1 MALSSATTTTV
12 CIPCNNILPRT
23 QPSKLIFS
31 TNIVFSVKLPRRLCI
46 RSSSAENSA
55 GTAEFESES
64 SIQLPEE
71 SSSLISTLNVER
83 ALRGIPITDVD
94 HYGRLG
100 IPRGCPY
107 EMVPVAYNSK
117 VRELESQG
125 LEEDILKKK
134 LELLR
139 ESYTIMSSPDERR
152 MYDWSLARE
161 GNTEKFIWPYE
172 VDVSELQKGD
182 PPPQEPE
189 DVGPTR
195 LVGYFLLAWIVLA
208 IVLSIGLNL

>member
-1 MALSSATTTTV
+1 MALSSTTTSS
-12 CIPCNNILPRT
+12 CIPFPTNNILPPYFRF
-23 QPSKLIFS
+23 Q
-31 TNIVFSVKLPRRLCI
+31 TNLLFPLNFPPRLRI
-46 RSSSAENSA
+46 RSSSENSA
-55 GTAEFESES
+55 GATEVDSES
-64 SIQLPEE
+64 SIELPKE

-83 ALRGIPITDVD
+83 ALRGIPITDAD

-100 IPRGCPY
+100 IPRGCSY
-107 EMVPVAYNSK
+107 DMVPVAYNNK
-117 VRELESQG
+117 VREIESQG
-125 LEEDILKKK
+125 LEKDILNKK

-172 VDVSELQKGD
+172 VDVPEIPKGD

-195 LVGYFLLAWIVLA
+195 LIGYFLVGWIVLA
-208 IVLSIGLNL
+208 FVLSIGLNL

>member
-1 MALSSATTTTV
+1 EYLVPMALSSTSLL
-12 CIPCNNILPRT
+12 CIPTNPISQTPKFR
-23 QPSKLIFS
+23 FS
-31 TNIVFSVKLPRRLCI
+31 TNLVFTVNLPRKLSV
-46 RSSSAENSA
+46 RSSGENSA
-55 GTAEFESES
+55 GATEVESES
-64 SIQLPEE
+64 SIELPKE

-83 ALRGIPITDVD
+83 ALRGIPITDAD

-100 IPRGCPY
+100 LPRGCPY
-107 EMVPVAYNSK
+107 DMVPVAYNNK
-117 VRELESQG
+117 VQELESQD
-125 LEEDILKKK
+125 LEKDILNKK

-195 LVGYFLLAWIVLA
+195 LIGYFLVGWIVLSV
-208 IVLSIGLNL
+208 VLSIGLNL

>member
-1 MALSSATTTTV
+1 MPRKLS
-12 CIPCNNILPRT
+12 
-23 QPSKLIFS
+23 
-31 TNIVFSVKLPRRLCI
+31 I
-46 RSSSAENSA
+46 RSSGENSA
-55 GTAEFESES
+55 GATEVESES
-64 SIQLPEE
+64 SIELPKE
-71 SSSLISTLNVER
+71 SSSLISTFNVER
-83 ALRGIPITDVD
+83 ALRGIPITDAN

-100 IPRGCPY
+100 LPRGCPY
-107 EMVPVAYNSK
+107 DMVTVAYNNK
-117 VRELESQG
+117 VQELESQD
-125 LEEDILKKK
+125 LEKDILNKK

-161 GNTEKFIWPYE
+161 GNAEKFIWPYE

-195 LVGYFLLAWIVLA
+195 LIGYFLVGWIVLSV
-208 IVLSIGLNL
+208 VLSIGLNL

>member
-12 CIPCNNILPRT
+12 CIPCNNIIPT
-23 QPSKLIFS
+23 KFIFS
-31 TNIVFSVKLPRRLCI
+31 TNIVFSVKKLPRRLCI

-55 GTAEFESES
+55 GTTEFDSDSES

-71 SSSLISTLNVER
+71 SSSLISILNVER

-107 EMVPVAYNSK
+107 EMVPVAYNNK

-172 VDVSELQKGD
+172 VDVSELQRGD

-195 LVGYFLLAWIVLA
+195 LVGYFLLAWILLA

>member
-1 MALSSATTTTV
+1 MALSSSSSL
-12 CIPCNNILPRT
+12 CIPTNPIT
-23 QPSKLIFS
+23 QTPKFRFS
-31 TNIVFSVKLPRRLCI
+31 TNLVFTVNLPRKLSI
-46 RSSSAENSA
+46 RSSGENSA
-55 GTAEFESES
+55 GATEVESES
-64 SIQLPEE
+64 SIELPKE

-83 ALRGIPITDVD
+83 ALRGIPITDAD

-100 IPRGCPY
+100 LPRGCPY
-107 EMVPVAYNSK
+107 DMVPVAYNNK
-117 VRELESQG
+117 VRELESQD
-125 LEEDILKKK
+125 LEKDILNKK

-161 GNTEKFIWPYE
+161 DNTETFIWPYE
-172 VDVSELQKGD
+172 VDVPEIQKGV

-195 LVGYFLLAWIVLA
+195 LVGYFLVGWIVLA
-208 IVLSIGLNL
+208 FVLSIGLNL